1 MRILSMLRD
10 IACSGRPTGQT
21 Y

>member
-10 IACSGRPTGQT
+10 IACSGRPKGQT